1 MHFVYVIIGSRHI
14 KLFCLNFALG
24 NSATTDCQVKVT
36 FLKKKSWTEKHTFV
50 YVLLSVNRLADK
62 LLSIIKELHLKKCFC
77 SNSYFSVNNFKSKKY
92 KYNKNLE
99 TLTQFI
105 IAQHC
110 VYIQSNY
117 TKKKITTNW
126 EGEIEFVLQLILNG
140 DII

>member
-1 MHFVYVIIGSRHI
+1 M
-14 KLFCLNFALG
+14 LEFALG

-92 KYNKNLE
+92 KYNKKFRDSDTVHYSSALC
-99 TLTQFI
+99 L
-105 IAQHC
+105 
-110 VYIQSNY
+110 YSIQLHQ
-117 TKKKITTNW
+117 KKKSQPINS